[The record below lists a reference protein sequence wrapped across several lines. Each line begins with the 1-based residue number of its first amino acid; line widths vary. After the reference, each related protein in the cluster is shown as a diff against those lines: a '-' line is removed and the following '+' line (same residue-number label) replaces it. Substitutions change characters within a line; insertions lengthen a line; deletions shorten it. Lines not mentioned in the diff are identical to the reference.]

1 MLKTLKTA
9 GTMYISSTLSYKN
22 ALRIKHRDD
31 ERVYSSP
38 SKLCIRKVASVSV
51 AKNIPPQNAHTWI
64 FFFLV
69 LKRKLGIL
77 DLLKQQ
83 FPYLILSPFSL

>member
-1 MLKTLKTA
+1 MLKTFKTA
-9 GTMYISSTLSYKN
+9 GTMYIPSTLSYKN

-51 AKNIPPQNAHTWI
+51 AKI
-64 FFFLV
+64 FLQKCTHMYIFLFV
-69 LKRKLGIL
+69 LKRKLI
-77 DLLKQQ
+77 
-83 FPYLILSPFSL
+83 S